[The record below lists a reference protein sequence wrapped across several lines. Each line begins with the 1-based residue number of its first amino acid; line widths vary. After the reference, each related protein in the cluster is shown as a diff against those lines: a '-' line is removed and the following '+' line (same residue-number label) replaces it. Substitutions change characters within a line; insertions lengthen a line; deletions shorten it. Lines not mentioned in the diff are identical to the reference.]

1 MTHPQP
7 RDVFE
12 QMVRTSQDMVVGF
25 FEQLAR
31 MPVGNGSAATAHPL
45 EGMLSPA
52 LAVDANR
59 MAQLQRDHLEQHAR
73 LWASIAGR
81 KPDDAL
87 PEPMVKPPSGDRRFS
102 SPEWSAS
109 PFYDY
114 MRQAYL
120 LNARF
125 ISEVADAIPIADKA
139 ARHRLQFLTRQYI
152 DALSPANF
160 AATNPEFVQR
170 ALDTQGESITAGL
183 LNLISDVERGRISM
197 SDESA
202 FEVGRN
208 LATTQGSVVFQN
220 EVMQLIQ
227 YTPLTE
233 RVAHVPLLIVPPCIN
248 KYYILDLQAENSFVR
263 HAVAQGFTVFLVSW
277 CNPKAEQSDLGWDDY
292 VGEGVLRALQAVRD
306 ITKVDKPNILG
317 FCVGGTLVATA
328 LAVARARGEDPVT
341 SATFLTT
348 MLDFADTGDIACYID
363 EASVAAREATIGQGG
378 GLITGQEFSNVFSSL
393 RPNDLVWNYVVDN
406 YLRGNKPPAF
416 DLLYWNSD
424 STNLPGP
431 FAAWYLRNTYLENN
445 LRVPGKLNVLGE
457 DVDLGKVDCPAY
469 FYASRDDHIVP
480 WKTSFLGLR
489 LFGSKDQ
496 TFVLGASGHIAGVI
510 NPPAKKKRNYWLN
523 APSATADHWL
533 AGASEHAGSWWPH
546 WIEWLRERSGKDVPA
561 RVRLGNRQYKQ
572 IEAAPGSY
580 VREPA

>member
-7 RDVFE
+7 REVFE

-31 MPVGNGSAATAHPL
+31 MPVGEGGAATAHPL
-45 EGMLSPA
+45 EGLVSPA
-52 LAVDANR
+52 LAVDAKR

-73 LWASIAGR
+73 LWASVAAR
-81 KPDDAL
+81 KPDEGA
-87 PEPMVKPPSGDRRFS
+87 PEPLVKAAPGDRRFS
-102 SPEWSAS
+102 SPEWAAS

-125 ISEVADAIPIADKA
+125 FAEVADAIPIADKA

-170 ALDTQGESITAGL
+170 ALDTQGESITTGL
-183 LNLISDVERGRISM
+183 LNLIADVERGRISM

-208 LATTQGSVVFQN
+208 LATTAGSVVFQN
-220 EVMQLIQ
+220 QVMQLIQ
-227 YTPLTE
+227 YAPLTE
-233 RVAHVPLLIVPPCIN
+233 RVAQVPLLIVPPCIN
-248 KYYILDLQAENSFVR
+248 KYYILDLQADNSFVR
-263 HAVAQGFTVFLVSW
+263 HAVEQGFTVFLVSW
-277 CNPKAEQSDLGWDDY
+277 CNPKAAQAHLGWDDY
-292 VGEGVLRALQAVRD
+292 VGEGVLRALEAVRD

-317 FCVGGTLVATA
+317 FCVGGTLVASA
-328 LAVARARGEDPVT
+328 LAVARARGEDPVG
-341 SATFLTT
+341 SVTFLTT
-348 MLDFADTGDIACYID
+348 MLDFADTGDLACYVD
-363 EASVAAREATIGQGG
+363 ETSVAAREAAIGQGG

-406 YLRGNKPPAF
+406 YLRGNKPSAF
-416 DLLYWNSD
+416 DLLYWNGD

-431 FAAWYLRNTYLENN
+431 FAAWYLRNTYLENS
-445 LRVPGKLNVLGE
+445 LRVPGKLNVLGQAI
-457 DVDLGKVDCPAY
+457 DLGQIDCPAY
-469 FYASRDDHIVP
+469 FYASREDHIVP

-489 LFGSKDQ
+489 LLGGREH

-510 NPPAKKKRNYWLN
+510 NPPAKKKRSYWLN
-523 APSATADHWL
+523 APSATAEHWL
-533 AGASEHAGSWWPH
+533 EGASEHAGSWWPH
-546 WIEWLRERSGKDVPA
+546 WIDWLRARSGKDMAA
-561 RVRLGNRQYKQ
+561 RARLGNRQYKQ
-572 IEAAPGSY
+572 IEVAPGSY
-580 VREPA
+580 VREAA